1 MVKKLILS
9 KNLVREPHV
18 KVLQKL
24 KKYVFIDHYQKLTN
38 QTKIGA
44 NNMYTIRSFSQY
56 FILQLNVR
64 VFQNNEKY
72 FLYAQ
77 D

>member
-24 KKYVFIDHYQKLTN
+24 KEYVFIDHYQKLTN

-44 NNMYTIRSFSQY
+44 IIMYTKSSFLPK
-56 FILQLNVR
+56 FHT
-64 VFQNNEKY
+64 
-72 FLYAQ
+72 AT
-77 D
+77 